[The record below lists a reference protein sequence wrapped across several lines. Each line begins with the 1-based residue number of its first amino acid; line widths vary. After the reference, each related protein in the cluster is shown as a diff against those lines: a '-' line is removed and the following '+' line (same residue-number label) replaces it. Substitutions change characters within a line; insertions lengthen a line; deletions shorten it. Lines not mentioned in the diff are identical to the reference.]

1 MAMVGASLECGA
13 EQKNTRSKQA
23 GSAAAAA
30 AGQPAQSGSRV
41 SMCIN
46 RGLVNHA
53 YVFLVFGGR
62 PTPDARRRLHASAPP
77 PFQPTEASKL
87 IQESISPTRATM
99 LRSTTFFAAAVAVLT
114 FGSSSSAFAP
124 SQGACVFI
132 FDERECCPPSAV
144 TDIWSRDVRETMLY

>member
-1 MAMVGASLECGA
+1 
-13 EQKNTRSKQA
+13 
-23 GSAAAAA
+23 
-30 AGQPAQSGSRV
+30 
-41 SMCIN
+41 
-46 RGLVNHA
+46 
-53 YVFLVFGGR
+53 
-62 PTPDARRRLHASAPP
+62 
-77 PFQPTEASKL
+77 
-87 IQESISPTRATM
+87 M

>member
-1 MAMVGASLECGA
+1 MLNTPLCGGGGTKKHTQLAHELAS
-13 EQKNTRSKQA
+13 
-23 GSAAAAA
+23 
-30 AGQPAQSGSRV
+30 QPAQSGSRV

-46 RGLVNHA
+46 RGSVNHA
-53 YVFLVFGGR
+53 YVFLVFGHQPPPARR
-62 PTPDARRRLHASAPP
+62 PTPDATSPPHASAPP

>member
-1 MAMVGASLECGA
+1 MEPRVRGA
-13 EQKNTRSKQA
+13 EQKKHTAHELAS
-23 GSAAAAA
+23 
-30 AGQPAQSGSRV
+30 QPAQSGSRV

-53 YVFLVFGGR
+53 CVFLVFGHQ
-62 PTPDARRRLHASAPP
+62 PPDARPTRRRLRMHPLHPLSSPLK
-77 PFQPTEASKL
+77 QASKL

-99 LRSTTFFAAAVAVLT
+99 LGTTTFFAAAVAVLT